1 MRRRELFRAAAGLAI
16 AWPSAARAQQSVG
29 IKRRVGHLTIAA
41 PSDIPPPPP
50 TNWEAFVR
58 GLREAGYVEGQNVLF
73 EHRSAH
79 DRPELFPALAVD
91 LAKLQV
97 DAIFARATW
106 AISAAKHA
114 TKTIPIVGIDLE
126 IDPVETGL
134 VSSIARPGGNITG
147 LFLDLAELSGKHLE
161 ILKEIA
167 PRTSHVA
174 VIGDAKINSSQLYE
188 LDKVARTIGL
198 QTLAIDFT
206 AATSLESAFAEAAH
220 WGADALIVLSNP
232 LNLANRVRIAELAA
246 GSNLPAIYLYRAHVD
261 AGGLVSYGPDLP
273 DMFRRCG
280 TYIARILGGAKPS
293 DLPIERPTRFEL
305 VVNLKTARAMG
316 ITIPEIMLARAD
328 EVIE

>member
-1 MRRRELFRAAAGLAI
+1 
-16 AWPSAARAQQSVG
+16 
-29 IKRRVGHLTIAA
+29 
-41 PSDIPPPPP
+41 
-50 TNWEAFVR
+50 
-58 GLREAGYVEGQNVLF
+58 
-73 EHRSAH
+73 
-79 DRPELFPALAVD
+79 
-91 LAKLQV
+91 
-97 DAIFARATW
+97 
-106 AISAAKHA
+106 
-114 TKTIPIVGIDLE
+114 
-126 IDPVETGL
+126 
-134 VSSIARPGGNITG
+134 
-147 LFLDLAELSGKHLE
+147 
-161 ILKEIA
+161 
-167 PRTSHVA
+167 

-206 AATSLESAFAEAAH
+206 AATSLESAFADAAH

-316 ITIPEIMLARAD
+316 ITISEIMLARAD